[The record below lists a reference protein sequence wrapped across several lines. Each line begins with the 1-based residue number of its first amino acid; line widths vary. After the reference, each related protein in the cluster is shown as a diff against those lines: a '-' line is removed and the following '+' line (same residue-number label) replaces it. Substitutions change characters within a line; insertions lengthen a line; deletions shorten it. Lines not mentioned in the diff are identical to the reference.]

1 MVKPMLPIFR
11 GKKQP
16 TMFAAGD
23 NKTHGRLR
31 RPVAGAF
38 AMTSVIQFEPFV
50 DKNMK
55 MFLSRIQELF
65 IEPKKPCDIHNWAQ
79 YCEFFSLH
87 YCIYS
92 PGKVVDWR

>member
-55 MFLSRIQELF
+55 LFLSRIQELF
-65 IEPKKPCDIHNWAQ
+65 IEPKEPCDIHNWAQ
-79 YCEFFSLH
+79 YCEVSWLH
-87 YCIYS
+87 
-92 PGKVVDWR
+92 

>member
-50 DKNMK
+50 DKN
-55 MFLSRIQELF
+55 LSRVEVLF
-65 IEPKKPCDIHNWAQ
+65 IKPKKPCDIHNWAQ
-79 YCEFFSLH
+79 YCKSPA
-87 YCIYS
+87 CINHKFL
-92 PGKVVDWR
+92 GKSG

>member
-1 MVKPMLPIFR
+1 
-11 GKKQP
+11 
-16 TMFAAGD
+16 MFAAGD